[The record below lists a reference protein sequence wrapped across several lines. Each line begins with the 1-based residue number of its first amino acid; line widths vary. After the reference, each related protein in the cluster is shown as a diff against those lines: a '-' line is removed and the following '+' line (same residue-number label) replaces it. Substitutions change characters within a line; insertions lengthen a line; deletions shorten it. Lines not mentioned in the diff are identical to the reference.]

1 MEELLLFKEI
11 SKNCTQKIICKYSK
25 KLENKISLK
34 SSKDVE
40 NLRNLVFLLYI
51 FNHIEYVN
59 RIIKFTH
66 ENFNKINPKDRLV
79 KEMIFA
85 IWGLE
90 IRLLR
95 QKDEKEKIN
104 EIIME
109 IDSWLR
115 KNRTEKM
122 ENERRKKIV
131 LWEETGKIDI
141 TRNEMIK
148 IWLDQEKI
156 GHANNVRLLAISEL
170 IGYTET
176 ELYPILNENKNKIE
190 SIINEYKE
198 EIKKSPK

>member
-11 SKNCTQKIICKYSK
+11 SRNCPQKIICKYSK

-40 NLRNLVFLLYI
+40 NLRDLVFLVYI
-51 FNHIEYVN
+51 FNYIEYVN
-59 RIIKFTH
+59 KIINFTH

-79 KEMIFA
+79 RGMIFA

-95 QKDEKEKIN
+95 QKNEKEKIN
-104 EIIME
+104 EIVKE
-109 IDSWLR
+109 IDNWLR
-115 KNRTEKM
+115 KDRTEKM

-131 LWEETGKIDI
+131 LWEETDKIDI

-148 IWLDQEKI
+148 IWVDQRKI
-156 GHANNVRLLAISEL
+156 SHANNVRLLALSEL

-198 EIKKSPK
+198 EIIKSTN